1 MCAMS
6 RIFIRTALVVALGHF
21 AVTAA
26 LAQSTAAPVG
36 ALTAKLRPKR
46 SSPLDLEL
54 GGKIKGIPPG
64 ETRYVT
70 REDLLALPQVSFTAT
85 QPEMFSGPTR
95 VSGVSFDEL
104 VRALG
109 GAPIS
114 DMAVAIA
121 YDGYRANY
129 PSSYIAF
136 HHPLLVL
143 EIDGKAPPDWPKD
156 AEHHTDIGPFTV
168 CYKDFVPRF
177 KIFAHSDEPQIPWG
191 VVRIEL
197 RDEAQ
202 TYGAIAPHGPHAND
216 PAVQA
221 GYHIA
226 QQNCFRCHNSGRE
239 GGQKSERPWLVLSA
253 WATASPDFF
262 TAYVR
267 NPKSKNPL
275 SQMPG
280 NPDYDDSTMR
290 ALIAYFR
297 TFQAPA
303 R

>member
-1 MCAMS
+1 MCAMP
-6 RIFIRTALVVALGHF
+6 RVLIRMALVLMLSF
-21 AVTAA
+21 SLIPPT
-26 LAQSTAAPVG
+26 LAQSKIAPLG
-36 ALTAKLRPKR
+36 ALTAKLRAR
-46 SSPLDLEL
+46 HSSPLDLEL
-54 GGKIKGIPPG
+54 GGKLRGIPPG
-64 ETRYVT
+64 ETRYLA
-70 REDLLALPQVSFTAT
+70 REDLLSLPQVSFTTT

-95 VSGVSFDEL
+95 VSGITLDEL

-109 GAPIS
+109 GAPVS
-114 DMAVAIA
+114 DMVVAIA

-156 AEHHTDIGPFTV
+156 AEHHTDIGPYTV
-168 CYKDFVPRF
+168 AYKDFVPRF
-177 KIFAHSDEPQIPWG
+177 KIFAHADEPQIPWG

-197 RDEAQ
+197 RDEHEI
-202 TYGAIAPHGPHAND
+202 YGAIAPHDPLAVD

-221 GYHIA
+221 GYRVA
-226 QQNCFRCHNSGRE
+226 QQNCFRCHNAGRE

-267 NPKSKNPL
+267 NPQSKNPL

-297 TFQAPA
+297 AFQAPV